1 MLKYI
6 CLILT
11 LLVSSCLDRDF
22 EELKSI
28 PKTGDEQT
36 YQIID
41 RQRLGFH
48 FNYQKG
54 HNSKPIEVPKDIEMI
69 ILDNRYQTVDY
80 FYFKKFNKWFRS
92 LVFENGIM
100 PIMQNETID
109 CDNFAM
115 LYKSLMSV
123 AAYASNNSQ
132 EFAVAAVAVIQVNEF
147 GGIPSGGL
155 HMLNLVFTSK
165 DWYIYEPQTGEY
177 IELHKYPNQKYIKY
191 IIL

>member
-6 CLILT
+6 CLMLT

-22 EELKSI
+22 EEIKSI
-28 PKTGDEQT
+28 PKIGDEQT
-36 YQIID
+36 YRIID
-41 RQRLGFH
+41 RQKLGFH

-54 HNSKPIEVPKDIEMI
+54 HNSQKIEVPRDVEMI

-80 FYFKKFNKWFRS
+80 FYFKKFNKWFKS

-132 EFAVAAVAVIQVNEF
+132 EFAVAAVAVMQVNEF

-155 HMLNLVFTSK
+155 HMLNLVFTNK
-165 DWYIYEPQTGEY
+165 DWYIYEPQTGKY

>member
-6 CLILT
+6 CLMLT
-11 LLVSSCLDRDF
+11 LLLSSCLERDF

-28 PKTGDEQT
+28 PKIGDEQT
-36 YQIID
+36 YRIID
-41 RQRLGFH
+41 RQKLGFH

-54 HNSKPIEVPKDIEMI
+54 HNSQKIEVPKDIGMI

-80 FYFKKFNKWFRS
+80 FYFKRFNKWFRS
-92 LVFENGIM
+92 LIFENGIM

-132 EFAVAAVAVIQVNEF
+132 EFAVAAVAVVQVNEF

-165 DWYIYEPQTGEY
+165 EWYIYEPQTGKY